1 MRIKK
6 RKGWM
11 LSVLLFG
18 LLFLLAACGGEEADS
33 EASSTEQEKEET
45 PNVVVTGD
53 TINSHTVE
61 HAVCV
66 VNSRFEQ
73 GWRMLFR
80 ASVTDE
86 NTGEIIEDADVKA
99 VLETGEEF
107 EMELGPH
114 GPEETLLYTVPW
126 EIPEDFT
133 TGTLDY
139 EIIATVDGEEYTFE
153 PFDVEPSKLTI
164 IESGEGQDSDE

>member
-1 MRIKK
+1 MFIRKK
-6 RKGWM
+6 RGLM
-11 LSVLLFG
+11 LFMLLLMVVI
-18 LLFLLAACGGEEADS
+18 LLGACRGDGEES
-33 EASSTEQEKEET
+33 EANSSEQEDT
-45 PNVVVTGD
+45 ANIVVKGD
-53 TINSHTVE
+53 TINSHNVE
-61 HAVCV
+61 DAVCI

-80 ASVTDE
+80 ASVIDE
-86 NTGEIIEDADVKA
+86 NTGELIEDADVKA

-126 EIPEDFT
+126 EIPEDFN
-133 TGTLDY
+133 TGTLNY
-139 EIIATVDGEEYTFE
+139 EIIATVNGEEYTYE
-153 PFDVEPSKLTI
+153 PFDVEPSKMTI

>member
-1 MRIKK
+1 MVFQKIKE
-6 RKGWM
+6 RKG
-11 LSVLLFG
+11 LL
-18 LLFLLAACGGEEADS
+18 LLTLLLMTVFLAACGDSKDEAHI
-33 EASSTEQEKEET
+33 
-45 PNVVVTGD
+45 VVKGD

-61 HAVCV
+61 DAVCV

-80 ASVTDE
+80 AAVIDE
-86 NTGEIIEDADVKA
+86 ATGETIEDAKVKA
-99 VLETGEEF
+99 VLENGEEF

-114 GPEETLLYTVPW
+114 GPESTMLYTAPW
-126 EIPEDFT
+126 DIPEDFT

-139 EIIATVDGEEYTFE
+139 EIIATVDGKEYKYE

-164 IESGEGQDSDE
+164 VEPQ